1 MFQDEIARRHEA
13 FHWSQPMRANLLLAF
28 HALIIVASIGGA
40 LAIALIVPPALIPVA
55 VVSLVAAL
63 AAGLFAF
70 GGKNQ

>member
-1 MFQDEIARRHEA
+1 
-13 FHWSQPMRANLLLAF
+13 MRANLLLAF
-28 HALIIVASIGGA
+28 HALMILAGIAGA

-63 AAGLFAF
+63 AAGLLAF